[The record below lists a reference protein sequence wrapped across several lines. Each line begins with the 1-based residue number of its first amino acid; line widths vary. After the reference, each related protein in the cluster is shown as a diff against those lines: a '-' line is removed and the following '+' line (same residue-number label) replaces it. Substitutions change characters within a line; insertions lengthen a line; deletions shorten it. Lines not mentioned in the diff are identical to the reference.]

1 MIMVVGQVE
10 TSVKEREAFHELDY
24 HGAFGNMIK
33 WTVEVDHPDRITE
46 FLSRAFYTASSGR
59 RGPVV
64 VALPKDVLSE
74 HVTVANAPP
83 FEPVETSPGEK
94 QMTKL
99 RELLAQSKI
108 HYLCS
113 AAAAGL
119 RLRAAKFMNS
129 PTEPGCRSQPAIGA
143 RLVV

>member
-33 WTVEVDHPDRITE
+33 WTVEVDDPDRITE
-46 FLSRAFYTASSGR
+46 FLSRAFYTASSSR
-59 RGPVV
+59 PGPVV

-83 FEPVETSPGEK
+83 FEPVEPSQAGCVRGPMIGTLPSCQSPRRTSRS
-94 QMTKL
+94 TK
-99 RELLAQSKI
+99 
-108 HYLCS
+108 
-113 AAAAGL
+113 
-119 RLRAAKFMNS
+119 N
-129 PTEPGCRSQPAIGA
+129 
-143 RLVV
+143 